1 MVASCVFCLV
11 TAKVFLNVCE
21 PTLMPQEWVGISTK
35 NNFKKNV
42 WFYKYRV
49 QSYRQLC
56 WASTKFTRLFVTPS
70 NFSWHGDMEVKTQ
83 RACWCS
89 YLKDLGELPVL
100 MFFYILFMCLHL
112 HTCFCCVCMW
122 FSQLT
127 LELLEPEMKALW
139 QVSVCH
145 AVLAN
150 RILWNPFMYQIGL

>member
-1 MVASCVFCLV
+1 MSVNLLWCHKSGW
-11 TAKVFLNVCE
+11 VFL
-21 PTLMPQEWVGISTK
+21 LKIKIKMFDST
-35 NNFKKNV
+35 NTG
-42 WFYKYRV
+42 
-49 QSYRQLC
+49 SSLYRQLC

-70 NFSWHGDMEVKTQ
+70 NFSWHGDREVKTQ

-150 RILWNPFMYQIGL
+150 GILWNPFMYQIGL